1 MRLFLALLVLAFGA
15 SSSIAQ
21 EPASSVEA
29 QLCRSQLELLLS
41 GGKLTAEEEARFEA
55 QCACLEEIDAPNPEQ
70 CPIAENV

>member
-41 GGKLTAEEEARFEA
+41 GGKLTAEEEARFDA
-55 QCACLEEIDAPNPEQ
+55 QCACLEETDVTTPER
-70 CPIAENV
+70 CAIEENL